1 MLTAMLATALH
12 WLGFGLCHQLPER
25 SFFGGGLQVPV
36 CARDTGIYVG
46 FVLSLALIALVDRGR
61 RRSGLPAWSLMVLG
75 GAMVAAMAWDGVTSY
90 AGLRSTTNDIRLAT
104 GLMTGWAL
112 PLIVAPLLNSQ
123 LWDRRSPARVL
134 EGWVESA
141 LWLTGLPLAFVLVRW
156 GLPAMGVAY
165 PVLVAICI
173 VTTFVSVNLI
183 VATLAPRFENRADR
197 LLRAWPAMLVSLALS
212 VIEVGGVAWLR
223 AWLQSLVGLR

>member
-1 MLTAMLATALH
+1 MLATALH

-46 FVLSLALIALVDRGR
+46 FVLSLALIALLDRGR
-61 RRSGLPAWSLMVLG
+61 RRSGLPEWSLLVLG
-75 GAMVAAMAWDGVTSY
+75 GAMIAVMAWDGVTSY

-112 PLIVAPLLNSQ
+112 PLIVVPLLNSQ
-123 LWDRRSPARVL
+123 LWVRDTAERVL
-134 EGWVESA
+134 AGWRETA
-141 LWLTGLPLAFVLVRW
+141 LWLVGLPASFALTRW
-156 GLPAMGVAY
+156 GLPALGVVY
-165 PVLVAICI
+165 PVLVAACI
-173 VTTFVSVNLI
+173 VITFTSVNLI
-183 VATLAPRFENRADR
+183 VATLAPRFERRADR
-197 LLRAWPAMLVSLALS
+197 LLRAWPAMLVALALS
-212 VIEVGGVAWLR
+212 VVEVGGTAWFR